1 MEMEEKPYGHSLRL
15 PDRSWNEM
23 WRLID
28 KKNNGHVEICDIAEV
43 FKAYEVQQYNQ
54 SIQDHLEL
62 LFGEEEDF
70 HDNDVIAKMIIKT
83 KWAYTPYYE
92 LGTNLF
98 STLNGLSIAVRDIFS
113 YNPGI
118 IYAWVGIQ
126 IFINFVFLVE
136 VLIDLFTATSAKSA
150 YSGQFRLWPETVCQI
165 LNIYAIGFFI
175 LYTTGDVSYLKVLKY
190 FEAII
195 FMRMMKFLPLVY
207 ELSLMR
213 VIIETLRNLMVP
225 LAGLL
230 IIVLCI
236 FYMFAIIGMFLFG
249 GKVELDTPAI
259 INDSSLPPD
268 FVLMNFNDILSSFVT
283 QYALVIV
290 NNWYVIVDA
299 NTNAAGSAWFRLY
312 FLVFYYFG
320 VLVGVNIL
328 VSFAIDMYSA
338 VSRLDDISTSNER
351 FLLALARKYEKRIAR
366 EKKLK
371 NKVQE
376 TKDEQIIADSNNL
389 LDA

>member
-1 MEMEEKPYGHSLRL
+1 M
-15 PDRSWNEM
+15 
-23 WRLID
+23 
-28 KKNNGHVEICDIAEV
+28 
-43 FKAYEVQQYNQ
+43 
-54 SIQDHLEL
+54 
-62 LFGEEEDF
+62 
-70 HDNDVIAKMIIKT
+70 
-83 KWAYTPYYE
+83 
-92 LGTNLF
+92 
-98 STLNGLSIAVRDIFS
+98 
-113 YNPGI
+113 
-118 IYAWVGIQ
+118 
-126 IFINFVFLVE
+126 
-136 VLIDLFTATSAKSA
+136 
-150 YSGQFRLWPETVCQI
+150 
-165 LNIYAIGFFI
+165 
-175 LYTTGDVSYLKVLKY
+175 GDVSYLKVLKY

-236 FYMFAIIGMFLFG
+236 FYMFAIIGMFFFG

-259 INDSSLPPD
+259 VNDSSLPAD

-299 NTNAAGSAWFRLY
+299 NTNAAGSAWYRFY

-371 NKVQE
+371 NKMQKE
-376 TKDEQIIADSNNL
+376 EGGAIADSNGL
-389 LDA
+389 IDA